1 MEEIQELNFDQDR
14 SMASVRIISNLEP
27 IVGADRIELATV
39 GGWKTVV
46 KKGEFEV
53 GQKVIYFE
61 IDSWI
66 PHTIAPFH
74 TSPNS
79 TPRVYNGVHGQRLR
93 TVKLRG
99 QISQG
104 LVLPMSVIPS
114 YAIIHEDFWREGDDA
129 SMILLIQK
137 WEKPMN
143 AQLAGI
149 CRGNFPATIPKTNQD
164 RIQNLSRE
172 YDTFKNLTW
181 EVTEKLDG
189 TSATFYLDSNG
200 EFHVCSRNLDLKE
213 SEDNLYWQVARKLDI
228 QNKMIAEGMLGVAI
242 QGEICGPG
250 IQNNQYGLTQPEF
263 FCFDIFR
270 ESTGYDE
277 QERRLID
284 VQRLNVN
291 HAPIIARSFDI
302 NCLLSNTDETFC
314 EAVLS
319 FANRKSI
326 INASVAEGLVFK
338 CLTDASISFK
348 AINNEWLLK
357 NE

>member
-14 SMASVRIISNLEP
+14 SMASVRIISKLEP

-53 GQKVIYFE
+53 GQKVVYFE

-66 PHTIAPFH
+66 PYIIAPFL

-79 TPRVYNGVHGQRLR
+79 TPKVYNNVLGQRLR

-104 LVLPMSVIPS
+104 LVLPMSIIPS
-114 YAIIHEDFWREGDDA
+114 HAIIHEDFWREGDDA
-129 SMILLIQK
+129 SLTLLIQK
-137 WEKPMN
+137 WEKPIN

-149 CRGNFPATIPKTNQD
+149 CRGNFPTAIPKTNQD

-172 YDTFKNLTW
+172 YDAFKNLTW

-189 TSATFYLDSNG
+189 TSATFYLDSLG

-213 SEDNLYWQVARKLDI
+213 SEDNLYWQVARKL
-228 QNKMIAEGMLGVAI
+228 NLEEKMKGQGLFGVAI

-250 IQNNQYGLTQPEF
+250 IQNNQYGLTQHEF
-263 FCFDIFR
+263 FCFDIFE
-270 ESTGYDE
+270 ESVGYATQD
-277 QERRLID
+277 RRLIE
-284 VQRLNVN
+284 VGVLGLS
-291 HAPIIARSFDI
+291 HAPIIAKSFDI
-302 NCLLSNTDETFC
+302 NCLFDNSNSTFC
-314 EAVLS
+314 EAILE
-319 FANRKSI
+319 FANRKSVL
-326 INASVAEGLVFK
+326 NGSVAEGLVFK